1 MTTDSDSELMVQFQ
15 QGNAAAVELLF
26 EKYRLPVFNFIYR
39 MLNRERQQAED
50 LLQEIFM
57 KLLKAKDLYEPR
69 ARFSTWLFAIARNH
83 CLNYLKS
90 RRYLE
95 GQRSVSL
102 QDPGTEG
109 GLTPAERLPGSQDV
123 INDIQQRETQEML
136 EQAIGRLADDYRE
149 VFILHA
155 VEGFTHE
162 QIAEILQQNPAT
174 VRVQYHRARG
184 MLRKLLCGSVGVM
197 G

>member
-1 MTTDSDSELMVQFQ
+1 MTTDSDGELMVKFQ

-26 EKYRLPVFNFIYR
+26 EKYRVPVFNFLYR

-50 LLQEIFM
+50 LLQEVFM
-57 KLLKAKDLYEPR
+57 KLLKARDLYEPR

-90 RRYLE
+90 KRYQE

-102 QDPGTEG
+102 EDPPAEG
-109 GLTPAERLPGSQDV
+109 GLPLAERLPASREVLG
-123 INDIQQRETQEML
+123 DIQQRETLATL
-136 EQAIGRLADDYRE
+136 ERAIGALADDYRE

-162 QIAEILQQNPAT
+162 QIAEILKQNPAT

-184 MLRKLLCGSVGVM
+184 MLRESLRGCEGVRE
-197 G
+197 